1 MKAAQVSDASQQTAS
16 YGRLQNLD
24 KEKLHNLQ
32 DSLIMRRRAWRMLQ
46 LITLTFLSIVLTM

>member
-1 MKAAQVSDASQQTAS
+1 MKAAQVSDASQAAS

>member
-1 MKAAQVSDASQQTAS
+1 MKAAQVSDASQTAS